1 MFGRVC
7 VCVRVAC
14 GLINLFTCRTDTY
27 SLLTSANLLR
37 RRPPTLPLPPFPPFS
52 PAPCPPRSEEQHEAL
67 FVLLEGEGG
76 KRQPDAKVLPA
87 AAGGCNLL

>member
-1 MFGRVC
+1 MFGTTVT
-7 VCVRVAC
+7 VTEKGDPGTTGNFEITNDANSK
-14 GLINLFTCRTDTY
+14 LIWSKKEKGDGICK
-27 SLLTSANLLR
+27 
-37 RRPPTLPLPPFPPFS
+37 
-52 PAPCPPRSEEQHEAL
+52 SEEQHEAL